1 MGKGAAT
8 LGSMAETCNDPANMP
23 VGQVIA
29 AGTVLIN
36 KKPAAKKNDQIVG
49 VDTHIVLVPAPP
61 SPSPVPTPLPH
72 PYTGMI
78 DGGLSSSVNIM
89 GQPAATVDSTATN
102 TPSHIA
108 TPPGVSFQKP
118 PDNKA
123 TIKMGS
129 FDVMIGNGGSGSG
142 SGSGG
147 GSSVQTE
154 TAAVEVDKGHFL
166 DLKFVDKGG
175 KEISGINYSIKS
187 PSNEEI
193 SGIISGQIK
202 QAGLKEGDYEVEL
215 KAITKAEWSTN
226 SAHVGDKVKLLVDSV
241 GIEDDEKAVLQVFI
255 KDSNCADRLH
265 KSFDCKI
272 SGGKIEYEWE
282 LEVDDN
288 LAENQDAKVRSSG
301 YSSPAFYFAVMVANL
316 KTKSGLLIFKDYVEL
331 ELKDD
336 DDKPIGNVKYTV
348 YLPNGGV
355 KEGYLDKDGYA
366 KVEDLPP
373 GKIEYKYDIRDRK
386 Q

>member
-29 AGTVLIN
+29 VGTVMVN
-36 KKPAAKKNDQIVG
+36 KKPAAKKNDQIIG
-49 VDTHIVLVPAPP
+49 VDIHIVLVPAPP

-72 PYTGMI
+72 PFVGMI
-78 DGGLSSSVNIM
+78 DGALSSSVNIM

-129 FDVMIGNGGSGSG
+129 FDVLIGNGGSGSG
-142 SGSGG
+142 SGDSGG
-147 GSSVQTE
+147 DSVQAQA
-154 TAAVEVDKGHFL
+154 AAVEVKEGHFL
-166 DLKFVDKGG
+166 DVKFVDKGG
-175 KEISGINYSIKS
+175 KDITGVNYSIRS
-187 PSNEEI
+187 PSNEEMN
-193 SGIISGQIK
+193 GVLTGRIK
-202 QAGLKEGDYEVEL
+202 KAGLKEGDYEIAL
-215 KAITKAEWSTN
+215 KAITKAEWSTG
-226 SAHVGDKVKLLVDSV
+226 SAYVGDKVKLLVDTV
-241 GIEDDEKAVLQVFI
+241 GIEDGEKAVLQVFI
-255 KDSNCADRLH
+255 KDSNCADRPF
-265 KSFDCKI
+265 KSFDSKI
-272 SGGKIEYEWE
+272 SGGKVEQEWE
-282 LEVDDN
+282 LKIDDK
-288 LAENQDAKVRSSG
+288 LAEDQEAKVRSSG
-301 YSSPAFYFAVMVANL
+301 YSSPSFYFTITVANL
-316 KTKSGLLIFKDYVEL
+316 KTKSALLIFKDYVEL

-336 DDKPIGNVKYTV
+336 DGKPVGNVKYTV

-366 KVEDLPP
+366 KVEELPP
-373 GKIEYKYDIRDRK
+373 GSIEYKLDVRDRK
-386 Q
+386 K